1 MRAPRRVLLLTV
13 VALLVA
19 LSSASDDEAPSTVTP
34 KSERVTPLGGADEAA
49 EGGDAAEES
58 EEGED
63 AAPEALDAP
72 DEEAPPPPPAAPADD
87 KTAKVQFMV
96 TNQMREQLS
105 ALGYTAA
112 EVATL
117 DPQRAA
123 AIIDKQ
129 IRRPSQGMPSKWA
142 KKSGGGGL
150 SLGALGGLVG
160 KLGGGP
166 RVGVALAASTV
177 CALALTGKL
186 PGGGGGGAKKVTR
199 AKRVTPPEQLLDPG
213 SETDPAAPAADERDN
228 SNDLW
233 LVRRAARRIAARPPA
248 ARLLTP
254 RPPLRRTGK
263 STRLSTRSKRS
274 SDARPGARPAPA

>member
-1 MRAPRRVLLLTV
+1 MVTRRSETLSSISVALDRMRAPRRVLLLTL

-49 EGGDAAEES
+49 EGGDAEES

-233 LVRRAARRIAARPPA
+233 LERPRRAAARA
-248 ARLLTP
+248 F
-254 RPPLRRTGK
+254 RPPLA
-263 STRLSTRSKRS
+263 S
-274 SDARPGARPAPA
+274 

>member
-1 MRAPRRVLLLTV
+1 MLLLT
-13 VALLVA
+13 LVA
-19 LSSASDDEAPSTVTP
+19 ILAALASASDDEAPSTVTP

-49 EGGDAAEES
+49 DGGDAEES

-233 LVRRAARRIAARPPA
+233 LVRARRAAARPPA
-248 ARLLTP
+248 ARLLTS
-254 RPPLRRTGK
+254 RPPVRRTGK

>member
-1 MRAPRRVLLLTV
+1 MRAPRRVLLLTL

-49 EGGDAAEES
+49 EGGDDAEES

-72 DEEAPPPPPAAPADD
+72 AEEAPPPPPAAPANDG
-87 KTAKVQFMV
+87 TAKVQFMV

-233 LVRRAARRIAARPPA
+233 LVRPRRAAARA
-248 ARLLTP
+248 F
-254 RPPLRRTGK
+254 RPPLA
-263 STRLSTRSKRS
+263 S
-274 SDARPGARPAPA
+274 